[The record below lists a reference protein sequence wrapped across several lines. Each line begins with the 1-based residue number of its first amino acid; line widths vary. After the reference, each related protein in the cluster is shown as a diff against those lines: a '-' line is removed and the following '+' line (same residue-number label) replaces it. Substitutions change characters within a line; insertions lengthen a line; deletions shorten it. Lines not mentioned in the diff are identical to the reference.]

1 MVSLA
6 LNIQL
11 KEKLDVIRRSKQ
23 INNAKR
29 NKDPDYVPGLSNEL
43 GNRSGSETNRSYE
56 YSQITSPSTKIHIVS
71 NIMVAPPATVI
82 QENVFDIM
90 EPKEKEFNSIEVF
103 IREDIL
109 QDIIDKSVEK
119 AESKLYTKTGK
130 IRKRKIFE
138 EPLVERKK
146 QKIERY
152 RRAHEVRKACKC
164 KLSCS
169 QKISYTRQKH
179 INEQYWLLPKQ
190 QQKQFVLERVK
201 QCKKGRSTTKNQTS
215 PRVYSYKYYLTSEK
229 AEEVR
234 VCKIFLLATLGYE
247 KENDRMLKNIRKTD
261 PKCIAP
267 KTDGRR
273 RSCPRKVDRNTIIEH
288 VNSFNPTISHYRREH
303 APNRKYLPS
312 DINITLMYKDFK
324 LKYPNT
330 DFSYELYRKIV
341 TKDLNISFANLG
353 NEECWECEEFAIHK
367 KATSHDANVE
377 NLASCDLCKTWRIHK
392 LKAINARKNYK
403 EDAEKIKQNDEI
415 FVAADLQKVIMLPR
429 METFKEVIFTPRIV
443 AYNESFVPLGKKSK
457 TYPCAVLWHEG
468 VAGRSKDDIISTFYA
483 FFQANRDIKHITIW
497 LDNCSSQNKNWS
509 LFSFFMY
516 VVNSSEVAVE
526 DITIKFF
533 EPGHT
538 FMAADAFHHQVEL
551 ALKRKKKVYDFD
563 DFCEVVQQA
572 NSAKVNVIKM
582 QITQFFSFT
591 DYTSKYKLQ
600 KLISRV
606 YLKDI
611 VCFHFSRGSYFFS
624 YKTEFEN
631 EFIDLKDIFVMKY
644 VKGTLTKPQARDK
657 CRGISLDRKNNLIS
671 KLKGHILEN
680 RLKFWEELPVSEDGS
695 DEENV

>member
-152 RRAHEVRKACKC
+152 RRAHEVKKACKC

-403 EDAEKIKQNDEI
+403 EDDEKIKQNDEI

-457 TYPCAVLWHEG
+457 T
-468 VAGRSKDDIISTFYA
+468 
-483 FFQANRDIKHITIW
+483 
-497 LDNCSSQNKNWS
+497 
-509 LFSFFMY
+509 
-516 VVNSSEVAVE
+516 
-526 DITIKFF
+526 
-533 EPGHT
+533 
-538 FMAADAFHHQVEL
+538 
-551 ALKRKKKVYDFD
+551 
-563 DFCEVVQQA
+563 
-572 NSAKVNVIKM
+572 
-582 QITQFFSFT
+582 
-591 DYTSKYKLQ
+591 
-600 KLISRV
+600 
-606 YLKDI
+606 
-611 VCFHFSRGSYFFS
+611 
-624 YKTEFEN
+624 
-631 EFIDLKDIFVMKY
+631 
-644 VKGTLTKPQARDK
+644 
-657 CRGISLDRKNNLIS
+657 
-671 KLKGHILEN
+671 
-680 RLKFWEELPVSEDGS
+680 
-695 DEENV
+695 